1 MKSRLNVTDKY
12 FSQNI
17 NSLWLN
23 IAKDSNG
30 VWNYLGKP
38 LTEFASDW
46 DVGEPA
52 VAAGA
57 DCAAM
62 VQSSGYEY

>member
-1 MKSRLNVTDKY
+1 MN
-12 FSQNI
+12 FQNI

-23 IAKDSNG
+23 IAKDSSG
-30 VWNYLGKP
+30 VWSYLGKP

-46 DVGEPA
+46 DVGEP
-52 VAAGA
+52 VSAAGA

-62 VQSSGYEY
+62 VQSSG

>member
-1 MKSRLNVTDKY
+1 
-12 FSQNI
+12 
-17 NSLWLN
+17 LN

-30 VWNYLGKP
+30 NWNYVGKT
-38 LTEFASDW
+38 LNEFASDW

-62 VQSSGYEY
+62 VKSSG